1 MVPGVK
7 MRPTELQVQKNGA
20 MTRIKYNLVQL
31 QLPYKAERGEGK
43 GWESIL
49 LLLLQNTTTVNEH

>member
-7 MRPTELQVQKNGA
+7 MRPTELQVQKDGA

-31 QLPYKAERGEGK
+31 QLPYKAQRVRGRDEK
-43 GWESIL
+43 ASCCYSYKIQVL
-49 LLLLQNTTTVNEH
+49 

>member
-7 MRPTELQVQKNGA
+7 MRPTELQVQKDRA
-20 MTRIKYNLVQL
+20 MTRIKYNLAQL

-43 GWESIL
+43 G
-49 LLLLQNTTTVNEH
+49 